1 MKTRYF
7 ILLLMGVL
15 AGPVLAQVGFG
26 IGGTIVRTTPLYETR
41 RPLLEYVVPMEL
53 TVGMPLGRLPMY
65 GSIGVRSGWYVDDY
79 SIQPYSWRWSYFL
92 RLDAYPLLWTKGCN
106 CPSFGSETW
115 DIRRTLYLFTAV
127 GATHQF
133 QLVIC
138 GNGYH
143 RLIQLELGSGL
154 RLLRLGKFSAA
165 VEASLSRYF
174 FLEDDPGYAALHDG
188 TLRLRL
194 LYDF

>member
-7 ILLLMGVL
+7 ILLLMGVF
-15 AGPVLAQVGFG
+15 AGPVLAQLGFG

-41 RPLLEYVVPMEL
+41 SPALNYVVPIEL

-65 GSIGVRSGWYVDDY
+65 GSIGVRSGWYVHDY
-79 SIQPYSWRWSYFL
+79 SILPYNWRWSYFL

-106 CPSFGSETW
+106 CPSFGSESL
-115 DIRRTLYLFTAV
+115 DIRRALYLFTAV

-133 QLVIC
+133 QLMIC
-138 GNGYH
+138 GNGYQ

-174 FLEDDPGYAALHDG
+174 PIEDDPGYAALHDG